1 MAEGCVTG
9 HLVGRV
15 KYTSSNIIQ
24 RRYVSNKGYTN
35 YICVYVYI
43 YIVKGNCTVVS
54 CDMSSIT
61 HVHSSA

>member
-43 YIVKGNCTVVS
+43 YIYILLKGT
-54 CDMSSIT
+54 
-61 HVHSSA
+61 AR